1 MTDDITSGRT
11 VKNFLKALA
20 KHFSGPIDSVLSVL
34 IVPIAYLLMAYR
46 RLGAAK
52 LPKST
57 GRLKR
62 IGVFPLRNHYYEPL
76 FDDRLLLE
84 PLDNPRYLPGI
95 NLNEA
100 GQLAFIKELGFTN
113 ELIALDLA
121 VKKESAESFFVDN
134 KTFNTGDADLLY
146 QILRFI
152 KPKKMVE
159 IGSGNSTKIARL
171 AMLKNRAETAG
182 DYRHICIE
190 PYEQPWLES
199 LGDIE
204 VIRQRVEDAG
214 LDLVAEL
221 QAGDLLFI
229 DSSHIIRP
237 QGDVLKLYL
246 DILPRLTPG
255 VYVHVH
261 DVFTPRDYLKAWVVD
276 DVRFWNEQYLLEALL
291 SSSCRYEVV
300 AALNFLKHDHYES
313 LARVCPYLK
322 PDSEPASFYF
332 RIAQ

>member
-1 MTDDITSGRT
+1 M
-11 VKNFLKALA
+11 KKMLKGMAIQ
-20 KHFSGPIDSVLSVL
+20 FSGPIDILLSVL
-34 IVPIAYLLMAYR
+34 IVPVAYLLLAYR
-46 RLGAAK
+46 RLGSAK
-52 LPKST
+52 LPRTT

-76 FDDRLLLE
+76 FDDRQLSV
-84 PLDNPRYLPGI
+84 PLDSPRSLPGLE
-95 NLNEA
+95 LNEA
-100 GQLAFIKELGFTN
+100 EQLAFLGELTFTH
-113 ELIALDLA
+113 ELVALNLT
-121 VKKESAESFFVDN
+121 VKNKSVDDFCIQN
-134 KTFNTGDADLLY
+134 GAFGVGDADFLY
-146 QILRFI
+146 QILRFL
-152 KPKKMVE
+152 KPAKLVE

-204 VIRQRVEDAG
+204 VIRQRVEDVG

-229 DSSHIIRP
+229 DSSHVIRP

-246 DILPRLTPG
+246 DILPRLKPG

-261 DVFTPRDYLKAWVVD
+261 DIFTPRDYLKAWVVD
-276 DVRFWNEQYLLEALL
+276 DVRFWNEQYLLEALF
-291 SSSCRYEVV
+291 SNSRRYEIV
-300 AALNFLKHDHYES
+300 AALNFLKHDYYQS
-313 LARVCPYLK
+313 LARVCPYLE

-332 RIAQ
+332 RIVNEQ

>member
-1 MTDDITSGRT
+1 M
-11 VKNFLKALA
+11 KNFLKALA
-20 KHFSGPIDSVLSVL
+20 KQFSGPIDLVLSVL

-62 IGVFPLRNHYYEPL
+62 IGIFPLRNHYYEPL

-100 GQLAFIKELGFTN
+100 GQLAFIKGLGFTN
-113 ELIALDLA
+113 ELITLDLA
-121 VKKESAESFFVDN
+121 VKKESSESFFIDN
-134 KTFNTGDADLLY
+134 KTFNAGDADLLY
-146 QILRFI
+146 QMLRFI

-171 AMLKNRAETAG
+171 AMLKNRSETAG